1 MEKYFSRDKQKKEL
15 ASHAIRSSACRETG
29 FFLIGHVFFPFLYR
43 RDFPPCTQN
52 AIHLEAL
59 LPTKWVNCGVVKTKR
74 SGIDLKKLVE
84 GERKKAIDGNS
95 PELLDVGG
103 DARQSINAVDDA
115 VLLDELGAAFQH
127 HRDWGRAT
135 HAQNGLR

>member
-1 MEKYFSRDKQKKEL
+1 MFFFSISLPSR
-15 ASHAIRSSACRETG
+15 
-29 FFLIGHVFFPFLYR
+29 F
-43 RDFPPCTQN
+43 PCTQN

-74 SGIDLKKLVE
+74 SGIDLKKLVG

-103 DARQSINAVDDA
+103 DARQSINAIDDA

-127 HRDWGRAT
+127 HRDWGRKT
-135 HAQNGLR
+135 RTRTKRITMMKLRHLWARLFI